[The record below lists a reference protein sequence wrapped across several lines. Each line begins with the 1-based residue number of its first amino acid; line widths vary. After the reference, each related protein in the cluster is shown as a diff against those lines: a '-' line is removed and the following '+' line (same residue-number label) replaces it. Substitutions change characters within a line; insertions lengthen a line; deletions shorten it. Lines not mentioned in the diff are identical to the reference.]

1 MPWEIQPSV
10 LNVVKKIKILN
21 IEPLLTLM
29 NNVVEVRSLAQ
40 CFGFTSY
47 YYVLRYRAEPR
58 LFPFLFFVRA
68 KSRNIKLKGMYD
80 KTYYL
85 LFNYLN

>member
-40 CFGFTSY
+40 YFGFTSY
-47 YYVLRYRAEPR
+47 
-58 LFPFLFFVRA
+58 
-68 KSRNIKLKGMYD
+68 
-80 KTYYL
+80 
-85 LFNYLN
+85 

>member
-10 LNVVKKIKILN
+10 LNVVKKIKFLN

-40 CFGFTSY
+40 CFGFTSH
-47 YYVLRYRAEPR
+47 
-58 LFPFLFFVRA
+58 
-68 KSRNIKLKGMYD
+68 
-80 KTYYL
+80 
-85 LFNYLN
+85 